1 MKDILFY
8 NFKRDQVDLK
18 PFLGQYNIFVLCKEG
33 YTKVHQGP
41 LVGYGSKG
49 DLFILPRLMQ
59 VSDIELREGADADI
73 LLVSD
78 YLLDLYRPKVPWET
92 KGYKYVSYM
101 SNVFQ
106 LKSDLFDE
114 QKIIEDDF
122 NLIQERI
129 GDPNNYLDEEVSGSL
144 LRLLLCDIWR
154 VYFRMAYTDADKGLP
169 SKHFAKF
176 MIGGVQQDCKTQ
188 RDVTWYAEKLGITPK
203 YLTEVSKN
211 ATGRPVSDWIDYYT
225 ARALRKE
232 MYGENVSL
240 SELAKEMNFSSL
252 PVFTRYVKRVLGCSP
267 TELRDSV
274 QNGDFTRL
282 QRAVVWTD
290 EDEYV
295 SELPKCK
302 LEEDD

>member
-18 PFLGQYNIFVLCKEG
+18 PFLGQYNIFILCKEG
-33 YTKVHQGP
+33 YIWPYQGAVSEP
-41 LVGYGSKG
+41 AMAGCLVLLLRTMPITRIEYSK
-49 DLFILPRLMQ
+49 D
-59 VSDIELREGADADI
+59 ADADI

-78 YLLDLYRPKVPWET
+78 YLLDLYRPKVAWET
-92 KGYKYVSYM
+92 KGYKYLSYM
-101 SNVFQ
+101 SNVFW
-106 LKSDLFDE
+106 LKNDLFDE

-129 GDPNNYLDEEVSGSL
+129 GDPNNYLDEE
-144 LRLLLCDIWR
+144 I
-154 VYFRMAYTDADKGLP
+154 YFRMAYTDADKGLP

-225 ARALRKE
+225 ARVLRKA
-232 MYGENVSL
+232 MYAENVSL

-274 QNGDFTRL
+274 ENSDFTRL
-282 QRAVVWTD
+282 QGTLIRSED
-290 EDEYV
+290 DEYL
-295 SELPKCK
+295 SEIPKCK
-302 LEEDD
+302 LDLDD

>member
-8 NFKRDQVDLK
+8 NFKRNQVDLK
-18 PFLGQYNIFVLCKEG
+18 PFLGQYNIFILCKEG
-33 YTKVHQGP
+33 YTIVHQGSLWGP
-41 LVGYGSKG
+41 GTKG
-49 DLFILPRLMQ
+49 ELFILPRTMG
-59 VSDIELREGADADI
+59 VTDIETWEGADADI

-78 YLLDLYRPKVPWET
+78 YLLDLYRPKVAWEV
-92 KGYKYVSYM
+92 KGYKYLAYM
-101 SNVFQ
+101 TNIFK
-106 LKSDLFDE
+106 LKNDLFDE
-114 QKIIEDDF
+114 QKIIEEDF
-122 NLIQERI
+122 NLIKERI
-129 GDPNNYLDEEVSGSL
+129 GAPNNYLDEEIAGSL
-144 LRLLLCDIWR
+144 LRVLLCDIWR
-154 VYFRMAYTDADKGLP
+154 VFFRMVYTEADKGLP

-176 MIGGVQQDCKTQ
+176 LIGGVQQDCKTQ

-225 ARALRKE
+225 ARTLRKA
-232 MYGENVSL
+232 MYAEDVSL

-252 PVFTRYVKRVLGCSP
+252 PVFSRYVKRVLGCSP

-274 QNGDFTRL
+274 ENGDFTRL
-282 QRAVVWTD
+282 QRAAVWTY

-302 LEEDD
+302 LDEDD